1 MSRRRERSNSSNSW
15 DPVADWYIG
24 WVGAKGSQHHR
35 KLAIP
40 TVLDLLGPIQGR
52 RVLDIGCGTAA
63 LASGVKK
70 AGGSYTGVDA
80 SRRLLAFARRNNADA
95 TLLHGDATRLHE
107 VAGIDD
113 ASFDAA
119 VFLLSIQDIDP
130 LEPAIASAA
139 RALRP
144 GGQLVILMT
153 HPCFRIPRQSGWGWD
168 SGRRLQYRRVDRYLT
183 PLEVPMKS
191 YGKGRRGATR
201 SHHRPLER
209 YVSALSEHALLVDA
223 IRELPAPGDG
233 AGGQRS
239 RRKARRRA
247 SREIPL
253 FLGIRAVRAEQGGDG

>member
-1 MSRRRERSNSSNSW
+1 MSRRRNRSNSSNSW

-24 WVGAKGSQHHR
+24 WVGARGSEHHR

-40 TVLDLLGPIQGR
+40 AVLDLLGPLHGQ

-63 LASGVKK
+63 LASRVAKG
-70 AGGSYTGVDA
+70 GGSYTGVDA
-80 SRRLLAFARRNNADA
+80 SRRLLAFARRHHADA
-95 TLLHGDATRLHE
+95 TLLYGDATRLDQ
-107 VAGIDD
+107 VAGIH
-113 ASFDAA
+113 AGVFDAA

-139 RALRP
+139 RVLRP
-144 GGQLVILMT
+144 GGRLVILMT

-168 SGRRLQYRRVDRYLT
+168 DGRRLQYRRVDRYLT
-183 PLEVPMKS
+183 PVTVPMKS

-209 YVSALSEHALLVDA
+209 YVSALSEHGLLVDA
-223 IRELPAPGDG
+223 IRELPAPGNNVDG
-233 AGGQRS
+233 QPA

-253 FLGIRAVRAEQGGDG
+253 FLGIRAVRGENPV